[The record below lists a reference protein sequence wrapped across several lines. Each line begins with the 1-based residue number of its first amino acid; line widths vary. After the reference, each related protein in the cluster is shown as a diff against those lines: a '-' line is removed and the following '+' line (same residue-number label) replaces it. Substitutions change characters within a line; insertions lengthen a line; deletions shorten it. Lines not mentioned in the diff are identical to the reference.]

1 MTPEEIR
8 NLKPNKEYVHDTD
21 TDRILLYEGLIEGFH
36 VFSDDSLKI
45 QSPDHA
51 LADFSDRFTPSD
63 PPPEPEEEEEES
75 EPENT
80 EENN

>member
-1 MTPEEIR
+1 MISLEEIR
-8 NLKPNKEYVHDTD
+8 NLKPKEEYVHDAE

-51 LADFSDRFTPSD
+51 LADFSNRFTPSD
-63 PPPEPEEEEEES
+63 PPPEPEPEEES
-75 EPENT
+75 EPEN
-80 EENN
+80 NN